1 MPERNRRKMDE
12 ISYLRLLRTIKRKA
26 FSIQVMK

>member
-12 ISYLRLLRTIKRKA
+12 ISFLRLLRTIKRRV
-26 FSIQVMK
+26 FSI